1 MNNSILQI
9 LWLTLISFFCSFAKS
24 LNDYAKLPKR
34 KQNFLLFV
42 SEVLLSGICGVLTG
56 ILCIY
61 LYANIYIVLFCGGLG
76 GLLGLKIV
84 KVLFRLF
91 MTIQQVNIEDI
102 DLDDDIKDENNNKKN
117 NK

>member
-9 LWLTLISFFCSFAKS
+9 LWLILISFFCSFAKS

-61 LYANIYIVLFCGGLG
+61 LYTNIYVVLFCGGLG
-76 GLLGLKIV
+76 GLLGLKVV
-84 KVLFRLF
+84 KVIFKLFLSL
-91 MTIQQVNIEDI
+91 QQVDI
-102 DLDDDIKDENNNKKN
+102 DLDNDTEDKDDNKN

>member
-9 LWLTLISFFCSFAKS
+9 LWLILISFFCSFAKS

-56 ILCIY
+56 LLCIY
-61 LYANIYIVLFCGGLG
+61 LYANIYVVLFCGGLG
-76 GLLGLKIV
+76 GLLGLKVV
-84 KVLFRLF
+84 KVIFKLFL
-91 MTIQQVNIEDI
+91 TLQQVDI
-102 DLDDDIKDENNNKKN
+102 DLDNDTEDKDDNKN

>member
-9 LWLTLISFFCSFAKS
+9 LWLILISFFCSFAKS

-56 ILCIY
+56 LLCIY
-61 LYANIYIVLFCGGLG
+61 LYTNIYVVLFCGGLG
-76 GLLGLKIV
+76 GLLGLKVV
-84 KVLFRLF
+84 KVIFKLFL
-91 MTIQQVNIEDI
+91 TLQQVDINLDNDTEDK
-102 DLDDDIKDENNNKKN
+102 DDNKN

>member
-9 LWLTLISFFCSFAKS
+9 LWLILISFFCSFAKS

-61 LYANIYIVLFCGGLG
+61 LYTNIYVVLFCGGLG
-76 GLLGLKIV
+76 GLLGLKVV
-84 KVLFRLF
+84 KVIFKLFL
-91 MTIQQVNIEDI
+91 TLQQVDI
-102 DLDDDIKDENNNKKN
+102 DLDNDTEDKDDNKN

>member
-1 MNNSILQI
+1 MNNSILHI
-9 LWLTLISFFCSFAKS
+9 LWLILISFFCSFAKS

-56 ILCIY
+56 LLCIY
-61 LYANIYIVLFCGGLG
+61 LYTNMYIVLFCGGLG
-76 GLLGLKIV
+76 GLLGLKVV
-84 KVLFRLF
+84 KLVFKLFIT
-91 MTIQQVNIEDI
+91 MQQVDIKDFDLEDET
-102 DLDDDIKDENNNKKN
+102 KDENNNK

>member
-9 LWLTLISFFCSFAKS
+9 LWLILISFFCSFAKS

-56 ILCIY
+56 LLCIY
-61 LYANIYIVLFCGGLG
+61 LYANIYVVLFCGGLG
-76 GLLGLKIV
+76 GLLGLKVV
-84 KVLFRLF
+84 KVIFKLFL
-91 MTIQQVNIEDI
+91 TLQQVDI
-102 DLDDDIKDENNNKKN
+102 NLDNDTKDKDDNKN